1 LPWLTRWFGV
11 ALVAYPNL
19 MILFKG
25 IRADILSV
33 FFTQFSRWINNEI
46 NIFIYSICFYCG
58 MLIAGSSVFSLVL
71 KGARKMKKK
80 LQKSV
85 FAAALF
91 CSASFLVAPTA
102 NATLQWYWGSNPNE
116 TYTASYASPTNRA
129 YLPLTIVAEGEEFAG
144 ASSGFPLLDGSQQWD
159 TAGYLIDFNLGGY
172 LGIYFGSTLIV
183 DGIGIANLP
192 GMTVDVPE
200 GVYTP
205 DSNGLTFLNYWAAGD
220 SGHVTLLHAAALNG
234 YRVTVG
240 QIQPI
245 PEPTVLALLGLGLAA
260 LRITRKPFKA
270 Q

>member
-1 LPWLTRWFGV
+1 
-11 ALVAYPNL
+11 
-19 MILFKG
+19 
-25 IRADILSV
+25 
-33 FFTQFSRWINNEI
+33 
-46 NIFIYSICFYCG
+46 
-58 MLIAGSSVFSLVL
+58 
-71 KGARKMKKK
+71 MKNK

-102 NATLQWYWGSNPNE
+102 NATLQWYWGSNPSE

-129 YLPLTIVAEGEEFAG
+129 WLPFTIVAEGEEFAG

-159 TAGYLIDFNLGGY
+159 TAGYSIDFNLGGY
-172 LGIYFGSTLIV
+172 FGIDFGSILIA

-205 DSNGLTFLNYWAAGD
+205 DPNGLTFLNYWAAGD
-220 SGHVTLLHAAALNG
+220 TTHDTLLHASSLNG

-240 QIQPI
+240 QSQPI
-245 PEPTVLALLGLGLAA
+245 PEPSILALLGLGLVAF
-260 LRITRKPFKA
+260 RIARKPF
-270 Q
+270 